1 MICITYIIMFKVYS
15 TNINK
20 KTKRI
25 NMAVTKKEQ
34 RKTIDKIF
42 VSLGLI
48 VAVVLFSV
56 GLIAWQ
62 GYRFATDQVKSELTA
77 QKIFFPPAGSPAF
90 DPKEFPGLQQY
101 AGQAV
106 DNGPKAK
113 AYANEFIGAHLD
125 KAAGGKTYAEVSTL
139 AKANPTDQKLAAQ
152 KQTLFQGETL
162 RGLLLGT
169 GYSYW
174 TMGMLAKSAAMVFF
188 IGSAIMTLLV
198 ILGLIHI
205 NRSK

>member
-1 MICITYIIMFKVYS
+1 
-15 TNINK
+15 
-20 KTKRI
+20 
-25 NMAVTKKEQ
+25 MAVSKKEQ

-48 VAVVLFSV
+48 VAIVLLALGAIS
-56 GLIAWQ
+56 WQ

-77 QKIFFPPAGSPAF
+77 QKIFFPPAGSPAL

-113 AYANEFIGAHLD
+113 AYANEFIGAHLE
-125 KAAGGKTYAEVSTL
+125 KVAGGKTYAEVSTL
-139 AKANPTDQKLAAQ
+139 AKANPNDQKLAGQ

-174 TMGMLAKSAAMVFF
+174 TMGMLAKSAAIVFF
-188 IGSAIMTLLV
+188 VGSALMAILVLLG
-198 ILGLIHI
+198 IAHI
-205 NRSK
+205 KRSK